1 MHTSRV
7 TDHRAFRICRVTGHA
22 AFWLLIV
29 STLFAGG
36 LTWLVADDGSAAD
49 ASIIS
54 VPSGAE
60 SFLGD
65 DSGAITHTG
74 GTPVY
79 DTRIAS
85 VLEKRST
92 SFPTFSQISFACAAV
107 LVFAALGEAIL
118 VRRQPR
124 KLVTV
129 AVPFLVLAILW
140 YATPGA
146 RSSVRLDPEV
156 AFIFVLAAI
165 AVREIWSRR
174 FAPTLTPAPGTPA
187 TDDP

>member
-1 MHTSRV
+1 M

-36 LTWLVADDGSAAD
+36 LTWLVADDGSGAAT
-49 ASIIS
+49 SLIT
-54 VPSGAE
+54 VPSSSE
-60 SFLGD
+60 SLFTEDVGP
-65 DSGAITHTG
+65 ITQTG
-74 GTPVY
+74 GTPVF
-79 DTRIAS
+79 DTRIGAAS
-85 VLEKRST
+85 VTEKRST
-92 SFPTFSQISFACAAV
+92 SFPAFSQISFACAAV
-107 LVFAALGEAIL
+107 LIFAALGEAIL
-118 VRRQPR
+118 MRRQPR

-129 AVPFLVLAILW
+129 AIPFLVLAILW

-156 AFIFVLAAI
+156 AFLFVLAAI
-165 AVREIWSRR
+165 AIREIWSRR
-174 FAPTLTPAPGTPA
+174 FAPTLTPTPDAPA